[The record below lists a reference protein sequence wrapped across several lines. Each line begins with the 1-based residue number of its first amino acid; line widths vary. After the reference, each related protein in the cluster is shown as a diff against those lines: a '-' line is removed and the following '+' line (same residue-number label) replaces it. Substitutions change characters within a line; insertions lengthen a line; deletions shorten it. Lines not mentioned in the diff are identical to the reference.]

1 MRRAALNIRD
11 SKQNRSSPG
20 NAIKRSRTIC
30 LTSGGVSFN
39 GYSPITPWSKPLR
52 LGW

>member
-1 MRRAALNIRD
+1 MRRAASNIRD
-11 SKQNRSSPG
+11 PMQNRSSPD